1 MSIASP
7 LGFERDSA
15 GLVEQMVRLQE
26 MARARG
32 PDVPEE
38 NDALARQLER
48 VKVKRVRRLIGI
60 ERVQLA
66 RPPQRPYTLDYIERA
81 FTDFIE
87 LHGDRG
93 FRDDQAIVG
102 GWARLEG
109 ESVMVIGQQKG
120 RDMKEN

>member
-7 LGFERDSA
+7 LDFERDIA
-15 GLVEQMVRLQE
+15 ELEQQIARLQE

-32 PDVPEE
+32 LDVTEE
-38 NDALARQLER
+38 IGVLER
-48 VKVKRVRRLIGI
+48 KLERLKAQRMSRLSAI

-66 RPPQRPYTLDYIERA
+66 RHPQRPYTLDYIERA

-102 GWARLEG
+102 AGRGWRASPSWSSGSRRG
-109 ESVMVIGQQKG
+109 GT
-120 RDMKEN
+120 